1 MQEGLV
7 DTETLSHSLHSLLWS
22 QELGPLSINQAKN
35 AEPVTRFFI
44 IILHIINP
52 LCLSSQRK

>member
-1 MQEGLV
+1 M